1 METISIIC
9 DSLQEVKIPGPM
21 GREGSS
27 GDTTITTV
35 DGKPLKLLDVG
46 TLKSTIN
53 KTIKSIVSLIDEQP
67 INSNGF
73 EVTELEFS
81 LAITGETSVSLFSA
95 FSAGVSA
102 NSGITVRI
110 TKSPK
115 TPQLCQNDSL

>member
-21 GREGSS
+21 GRDGFS
-27 GDTTITTV
+27 GDTTVTTI

-53 KTIKSIVSLIDEQP
+53 KTIKSIISLIDEQP

-110 TKSPK
+110 TKSK
-115 TPQLCQNDSL
+115 

>member
-9 DSLQEVKIPGPM
+9 DSLQETRIPGPK

-27 GDTTITTV
+27 GDITTTTV
-35 DGKPLKLLDVG
+35 DGKPVKFLDVS
-46 TLKSTIN
+46 TLKTTIN

-67 INSNGF
+67 IDSNGF

-81 LAITGETSVSLFSA
+81 LAIQGETSVSLFSA

-102 NSGITVRI
+102 NSEITVRI
-110 TKSPK
+110 TKK
-115 TPQLCQNDSL
+115 A